1 MALIGSIRKQ
11 GKLVVIVIGIA
22 LALFV
27 ITSFDRKGII
37 SCKSDKQR
45 NIIGQVAGEKITYRE
60 FEAKVDEQKDMQKQ
74 QSGKENITAAEDFQ
88 IANKFGKTK

>member
-11 GKLVVIVIGIA
+11 GKLVVIVIGVA

-45 NIIGQVAGEKITYRE
+45 NIIGEVAGNKITYRE
-60 FEAKVDEQKDMQKQ
+60 FEAQVDEQKDHAKATIGQ
-74 QSGKENITAAEDFQ
+74 GKCYCS
-88 IANKFGKTK
+88 

>member
-11 GKLVVIVIGIA
+11 GKLVVIVIGVA

-37 SCKSDKQR
+37 HVKATSSV
-45 NIIGQVAGEKITYRE
+45 I
-60 FEAKVDEQKDMQKQ
+60 
-74 QSGKENITAAEDFQ
+74 
-88 IANKFGKTK
+88 